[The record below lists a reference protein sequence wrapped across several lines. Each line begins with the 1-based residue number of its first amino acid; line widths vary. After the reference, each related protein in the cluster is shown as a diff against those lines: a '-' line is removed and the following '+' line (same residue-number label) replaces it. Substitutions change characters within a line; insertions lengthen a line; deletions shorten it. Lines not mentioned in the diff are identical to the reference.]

1 MVGAT
6 DCNYYRMMGSDWLGE
21 QYKEGNYT
29 RQQVQDILMS
39 CYGITTP
46 DAIADWFNRFVR
58 EDPPPPPDLPP
69 PADLPEPGDD
79 DFVGPIEEPPAD
91 LPEPGD
97 DDFVGP
103 IDDPDFYED
112 EEIPD
117 SVEVPKDSLL
127 IVLGAIVLGMVLY
140 YTVNTTK
147 EAL

>member
-58 EDPPPPPDLPP
+58 EDPPPPTDLP
-69 PADLPEPGDD
+69 
-79 DFVGPIEEPPAD
+79 PPAD